1 MNIEKHLQERD
12 MLNQA
17 LNGKL
22 SEAIIEIRNIMTK
35 YNIDSMPG
43 VALDVFQYAIEEE
56 YINRF
61 NLRRNKKRRKN

>member
-22 SEAIIEIRNIMTK
+22 SEAIIEIRNI
-35 YNIDSMPG
+35 ILIQCL
-43 VALDVFQYAIEEE
+43 V
-56 YINRF
+56 
-61 NLRRNKKRRKN
+61 